1 MPRILNPNLDILERT
16 VVQLGELADRLVFL
30 GGCAVGLLLTDL
42 AAPPVRLTHDVDV
55 ITEAA
60 TLADYYRFAE
70 LLREHGFHEDS
81 SEDAPICRWL
91 TSNIILDVMPTDP
104 DILGFGSHWY
114 EEALGA
120 AAFHELPSGKQIRMI
135 TAPYF
140 LACKFAAFDGRGN
153 NDFMMSHDIEDIV
166 AILDGRPEVAEE
178 IGQASPE
185 LRTHLA
191 RRFQELLENPDFRE
205 ALPGNM
211 PTDAASQ
218 ARVPIIVQRMRAIA
232 TLGES

>member
-60 TLADYYRFAE
+60 TLADYYRLAE
-70 LLREHGFHEDS
+70 LLR
-81 SEDAPICRWL
+81 A
-91 TSNIILDVMPTDP
+91 N
-104 DILGFGSHWY
+104 
-114 EEALGA
+114 
-120 AAFHELPSGKQIRMI
+120 K
-135 TAPYF
+135 
-140 LACKFAAFDGRGN
+140 
-153 NDFMMSHDIEDIV
+153 
-166 AILDGRPEVAEE
+166 ILDGRPEVAEE

-218 ARVPIIVQRMRAIA
+218 ARVPIIVQCMRAIA
-232 TLGES
+232 TLEES